1 MSMQTYQHNRT
12 VSIDVD
18 RKFAFRYLK
27 YIDGIHHLW
36 SKMNLLGGEIDWE
49 FEIDTH
55 TLLYLKWVTNKADI
69 TFPTKVHLVRLWISQ
84 WSCMDVRIG
93 L

>member
-1 MSMQTYQHNRT
+1 MSMQTYQRNRI

-36 SKMNLLGGEIDWE
+36 SKMNLWGE
-49 FEIDTH
+49 
-55 TLLYLKWVTNKADI
+55 
-69 TFPTKVHLVRLWISQ
+69 R
-84 WSCMDVRIG
+84 
-93 L
+93 